1 MNVNQVG
8 IISGIV
14 EVFENK
20 KDGKTLTDYKR
31 VMANYECGYEQIKKT
46 LPNHFSVFPAVTYV
60 LGLLLVPTFIKRYKE
75 DRASG
80 RLRVINY
87 VNCIKQNDFK
97 GALASFDVD
106 LTSQKSIDE
115 LFDNLMQY
123 MKEQYEG
130 SKDIHELE
138 I

>member
-1 MNVNQVG
+1 M
-8 IISGIV
+8 
-14 EVFENK
+14 
-20 KDGKTLTDYKR
+20 
-31 VMANYECGYEQIKKT
+31 
-46 LPNHFSVFPAVTYV
+46 TYV